1 MRQNK
6 ELYHPQDII
15 LSMKNITHDGRVIK
29 VDGRDVTVCFIQ
41 SSACSGCHAKG
52 ICSSQDQAEKI
63 VVADSQGLEYSV
75 GEKVNI
81 IVSNEMAWSAVVLAF
96 LVPLVVAFI
105 ALFVSVPL
113 AGEMMAC
120 LITLG
125 VLAIYYV
132 ILFLQRDKL
141 NRKVVFTIERS

>member
-1 MRQNK
+1 
-6 ELYHPQDII
+6 
-15 LSMKNITHDGRVIK
+15 MKNITHDGRIIK
-29 VDGRDVTVCFIQ
+29 VEGQQVTVCFIQ

-63 VVADSQGLEYSV
+63 VVADSEGVEYSV
-75 GEKVNI
+75 GEKVLI

-96 LVPLVVAFI
+96 LVPLILAFI
-105 ALFVSVPL
+105 ALFIAVPL

-120 LITLG
+120 LITLC
-125 VLAIYYV
+125 VLAVYYV

-141 NRKVVFTIERS
+141 NRRVVFTIER

>member
-1 MRQNK
+1 
-6 ELYHPQDII
+6 
-15 LSMKNITHDGRVIK
+15 MKNITHEGRVIK
-29 VDGRDVTVCFIQ
+29 VEGRKVTVCFIQ

-63 VVADSQGLEYSV
+63 VVADSEGVEYSE

-96 LVPLVVAFI
+96 MVPLVLAFI
-105 ALFVSVPL
+105 ALFVTVPL

-120 LITLG
+120 LVTLA
-125 VLAIYYV
+125 VLAVYYV

-141 NRKVVFTIERS
+141 NRKVAFTIARP

>member
-1 MRQNK
+1 
-6 ELYHPQDII
+6 
-15 LSMKNITHDGRVIK
+15 MKNITHDGRVIK
-29 VDGRDVTVCFIQ
+29 VEGHKVTVCFIQ

-63 VVADSQGLEYSV
+63 VVADSEGVEYSV

-96 LVPLVVAFI
+96 MVPLILAFVV
-105 ALFVSVPL
+105 LFVAVPL
-113 AGEMMAC
+113 TGEMLAC

-132 ILFLQRDKL
+132 VLFLQRDKL
-141 NRKVVFTIERS
+141 NRKVVFTIERSVA